1 MKRGLALAV
10 LLILVVCI
18 IVFEPFRGAPPNPEV
33 KAQGKDV
40 PTVQGSYCWDSL
52 LRSQCVDKTYRDGLD
67 LIKGQKPVVIAAGKS
82 VSVELFGNPKQV
94 KLIQSDNQK
103 KESIV
108 TLKDDRFKAPTK
120 PGIYAYELNSC
131 WKKGDGQ
138 FGFALK
144 VE

>member
-1 MKRGLALAV
+1 MKRVLMLAI

-33 KAQGKDV
+33 EAQGKDV
-40 PTVQGSYCWDSL
+40 PTVQGSFCWDSL
-52 LRSQCVDKTYRDGLD
+52 LRSQCVDKTYRNGLD
-67 LIKGQKPVVIAAGKS
+67 MVKKQTPVNVSAGES
-82 VSVELFGNPKQV
+82 VRVELSGNPEQV
-94 KLIQSDNQK
+94 ELIQWNDQK
-103 KESIV
+103 KESRIS
-108 TLKDDRFKAPTK
+108 LNNDQFKAPME
-120 PGIYAYELNSC
+120 PGVYAYELQSR